1 MKLSIAYPATGAQKT
16 IEIDD
21 EKKLNVLYEKRM
33 AQEVEGDALGE
44 QYKGYVFKIT
54 GGNDK
59 QGFPMLQGVLVQGRV
74 RLLLKKGFKC
84 FRERRHGER
93 KRKSV
98 RGCIVGPDMAIVHLV
113 IVKKGAA
120 ELPGLTDTILP
131 RRLGPKRAN
140 KIRKLA
146 NLKKDDDVR
155 KYVVRRVIEPKAE
168 GGKKRTRA
176 PKIQRLVTPS
186 RVARKRRNV
195 SLKIESLRRTKN
207 EKTAY
212 EKVLK
217 ARLQEQKDKRAKAV
231 AKARESVKR
240 SSVKRDSVKKAK
252 TEKPA
257 AAAAAAPTTAA
268 AAPAKKGG
276 KK

>member
-59 QGFPMLQGVLVQGRV
+59 QGFPMLQGVLVNGRV
-74 RLLLKKGFKC
+74 RLLLGKGSKC
-84 FRERRHGER
+84 FRERRDGER

-120 ELPGLTDTILP
+120 ELPGLTDTVLP

-140 KIRKLA
+140 NIRKLA

-176 PKIQRLVTPS
+176 PKIQRLVTPA
-186 RVARKRRNV
+186 RVARKRAQL
-195 SLKIESLRRTKN
+195 SLKIASLQRTKN
-207 EKTAY
+207 EKAAY
-212 EKVLK
+212 EKILK
-217 ARLQEQKDKRAKAV
+217 ARLQEQKDKRAKAL
-231 AKARESVKR
+231 AKHRESVKR
-240 SSVKRDSVKKAK
+240 DSVKRDSVKKAK
-252 TEKPA
+252 TEQPKKPA
-257 AAAAAAPTTAA
+257 AAAAA

>member
-1 MKLSIAYPATGAQKT
+1 
-16 IEIDD
+16 
-21 EKKLNVLYEKRM
+21 VLYEKRM

-59 QGFPMLQGVLVQGRV
+59 QGFPMLQGVLVNGRV
-74 RLLLKKGFKC
+74 RLLLGKGSKC
-84 FRERRHGER
+84 FRERRDGER

-120 ELPGLTDTILP
+120 ELPGLTDTVLP

-140 KIRKLA
+140 NIRKLA

-176 PKIQRLVTPS
+176 PKIQRLVTPA
-186 RVARKRRNV
+186 RVARKRAQFVAQDREPPAHQEREGGV
-195 SLKIESLRRTKN
+195 REDPQGASAGAEGQ
-207 EKTAY
+207 
-212 EKVLK
+212 
-217 ARLQEQKDKRAKAV
+217 ARQGVGQ
-231 AKARESVKR
+231 
-240 SSVKRDSVKKAK
+240 
-252 TEKPA
+252 
-257 AAAAAAPTTAA
+257 APRVGEA
-268 AAPAKKGG
+268 
-276 KK
+276 